1 MLIIFDCDGVLIDS
15 EIVAARLEAEAITAL
30 GLPMTAQEICTRF
43 AGTTTREVWATLE
56 RELGRPLPAGFFET
70 HLAHVRDVFSRE
82 IEAIPG
88 VHTVIERLEVP
99 YCVASSTQLPSLI
112 TNLGTAGLAHL
123 FDGHLYSASQVKRPK
138 PAPDV
143 FLFAASQMG
152 SDPADCL
159 VIEDSLA
166 GVTAARRAGMPVI
179 GFTGGSHV
187 GPGHAERLIE
197 VGAASTFE
205 RMTDL
210 PAILA
215 ARGFRR
221 AA

>member
-197 VGAASTFE
+197 VGAASTFDS
-205 RMTDL
+205 MTDL